1 MSAFSTG
8 DKSEWDLR
16 MMIRQ
21 PDAVEA
27 DLIRRLAEEV
37 AAKKALPVARGLGLV
52 QFEEGAAAQVLH
64 VGPYASEAPT
74 IRRLHE
80 FLHTQGVT
88 FDGQVHKHHVI
99 YLSDPR
105 RTAPERLRTIH
116 PAALRRR
123 ISPHPEEQ
131 LGFALNRRRVR
142 LTAPTQQIGPQDRW
156 PLGRRHCDQPHDLP
170 LASTDHHQ
178 PASRSDVAD
187 PVQSTSIRGKDE

>member
-8 DKSEWDLR
+8 DKSDWDLR

-37 AAKKALPVARGLGLV
+37 AAKKALPVARGLGLM

-64 VGPYASEAPT
+64 VGPYATEAPT

-88 FDGQVHKHHVI
+88 FDGQVHKHHEI
-99 YLSDPR
+99 YLSDPGV
-105 RTAPERLRTIH
+105 
-116 PAALRRR
+116 RRR
-123 ISPHPEEQ
+123 RGSARSSGSRRRGCAEEQ

-170 LASTDHHQ
+170 LASTDNHQ
-178 PASRSDVAD
+178 PAGRSDVAD
-187 PVQSTSIRGKDE
+187 PVQSTTTRGKDE